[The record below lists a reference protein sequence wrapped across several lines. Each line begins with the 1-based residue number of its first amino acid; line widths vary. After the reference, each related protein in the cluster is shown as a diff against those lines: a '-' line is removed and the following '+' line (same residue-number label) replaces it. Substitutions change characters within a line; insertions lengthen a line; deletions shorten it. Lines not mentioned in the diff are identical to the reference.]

1 MGTNFSCN
9 FGTSW
14 TFVFLLEITQGTVE
28 MSTNST
34 WNQQSTLVTSVGQ
47 WEMPQIA
54 WKWPRAAR
62 PGSKKPLTRR
72 KTPVLQG
79 GNRSTARRL
88 KEPFA
93 HHKLHPV
100 NNSPALTDQSRPVVS
115 AKYMEIINPFS
126 KPGLSCM
133 CQTRSSKDSWY
144 VNLNNLSSRKMQ
156 LTLNHSSSKNNQIS
170 SQRKSR
176 LNLFSLHPG
185 GHKTCSGIPFLL
197 ACSCPS
203 QRWELNCSL
212 LAAQQITALNEVSG

>member
-1 MGTNFSCN
+1 
-9 FGTSW
+9 
-14 TFVFLLEITQGTVE
+14 
-28 MSTNST
+28 
-34 WNQQSTLVTSVGQ
+34 
-47 WEMPQIA
+47 MPQIA
-54 WKWPRAAR
+54 WKWLRAAHA
-62 PGSKKPLTRR
+62 GSKKPLTRR

-156 LTLNHSSSKNNQIS
+156 LTLNLSSSENNQIS
-170 SQRKSR
+170 SQWKSR

-185 GHKTCSGIPFLL
+185 GHKTYGGIPFCWLVRVPL
-197 ACSCPS
+197 KDESWIAA
-203 QRWELNCSL
+203 CSL
-212 LAAQQITALNEVSG
+212 LNRLLHLTKYPDKHLQPADEKSWEVQSRERAGCCFSVLRKQRVH